1 MVFSEISCKWWIWF
15 FMVFSNAC
23 CHFTSKYTVFANISF
38 SPWCYKNPFKV
49 TWIGIK
55 TQVSDTDHIDRLISC
70 LYMALPFFLVWT
82 VFLITGILCIL
93 HLFLTLQLVPINL
106 WTQRGAS
113 SSRFLNYLNKHI
125 VPVFDKVVCYLLL
138 LHYL

>member
-1 MVFSEISCKWWIWF
+1 MVFCI
-15 FMVFSNAC
+15 AC
-23 CHFTSKYTVFANISF
+23 CHFASKYTMIANFSFA
-38 SPWCYKNPFKV
+38 PYCYNPLKV
-49 TWIGIK
+49 TWIGIQ

-82 VFLITGILCIL
+82 VFFIIEILCIL

-125 VPVFDKVVCYLLL
+125 IPVFDKVVHSLLFR
-138 LHYL
+138 